1 MSIKNQ
7 TTETLKKES
16 VETLLRDAFV
26 LNHEEETICD
36 IIVENLDKINDD
48 NVDEIAEAL
57 NNYVYEDDRKAE
69 RVLKKY
75 NINVDPYGDDEEDDN

>member
-1 MSIKNQ
+1 MS
-7 TTETLKKES
+7 LKKES
-16 VETLLRDAFV
+16 VEILLRNAFV

-48 NVDEIAEAL
+48 NVNEIAEAL
-57 NNYVYEDDRKAE
+57 NNYIYEDDKKAE

-75 NINVDPYGDDEEDDN
+75 NINVDPYGNNEEEEN